1 MFHFLVSVALSGSWE
16 SVMAI
21 GSLAGSAS
29 ERGWRVAE
37 RNRGR
42 LGDKAEGGFRKEL
55 RGKT

>member
-1 MFHFLVSVALSGSWE
+1 MVSVALSGSWE

-37 RNRGR
+37 RIRGR
-42 LGDKAEGGFRKEL
+42 LGEKAESGFRKKL